1 MITVKVGRNGQVVI
15 PSSVRKRLGLEEG
28 HRVAFVVDVDGK
40 TVLEPVTQTLR
51 ALRGSVKVKV
61 KDVEKVRLEVRKAKA
76 KAKHAAKPARARGK
90 A

>member
-1 MITVKVGRNGQVVI
+1 MDG
-15 PSSVRKRLGLEEG
+15 
-28 HRVAFVVDVDGK
+28 DGK